1 MKYQTENSIIVE
13 IMRYRDL
20 EVRMKKKISALLV
33 MLLACGIFGGCGA
46 TKDADTTTLFP
57 EKKGGITEVAV
68 GDFDKDNYDENELEQ
83 YVKDSIKEYE
93 DNDGAGT
100 VKLKNLSVKDGV
112 AKLGMHYSDSTAYS
126 AFVGDTVF
134 TGTVVQAIAAGY
146 DFNTDFVAVT
156 DGAAGDAADSKDV
169 MKNDDYH
176 VIVLSKGVDVTV
188 DGTLQYVSSG
198 VTVKDKNTAT
208 VEEIPAGETAEA
220 RYIIYK

>member
-1 MKYQTENSIIVE
+1 
-13 IMRYRDL
+13 
-20 EVRMKKKISALLV
+20 MKKKISALLV
-33 MLLACGIFGGCGA
+33 MLLVCGIFGGCVA

-134 TGTVVQAIAAGY
+134 TGTVVQAI
-146 DFNTDFVAVT
+146 
-156 DGAAGDAADSKDV
+156 
-169 MKNDDYH
+169 
-176 VIVLSKGVDVTV
+176 

-208 VEEIPAGETAEA
+208 VDEIPAGETAEA

>member
-1 MKYQTENSIIVE
+1 
-13 IMRYRDL
+13 
-20 EVRMKKKISALLV
+20 MKKKISALLV

-68 GDFDKDNYDENELEQ
+68 DENELEQ

-156 DGAAGDAADSKDV
+156 DGATGDAADSKDV

-208 VEEIPAGETAEA
+208 VDEIPAGETAEA

>member
-33 MLLACGIFGGCGA
+33 MLLVCGIFGGCGA
-46 TKDADTTTLFP
+46 AKDADTTTLFP

-68 GDFDKDNYDENELEQ
+68 GNFDKDNYDENELEQ

-126 AFVGDTVF
+126 AFV
-134 TGTVVQAIAAGY
+134 
-146 DFNTDFVAVT
+146 
-156 DGAAGDAADSKDV
+156 
-169 MKNDDYH
+169 
-176 VIVLSKGVDVTV
+176 
-188 DGTLQYVSSG
+188 
-198 VTVKDKNTAT
+198 
-208 VEEIPAGETAEA
+208 EIPYLPE
-220 RYIIYK
+220 RWYRQLLPDMILIQIS

>member
-1 MKYQTENSIIVE
+1 M
-13 IMRYRDL
+13 
-20 EVRMKKKISALLV
+20 
-33 MLLACGIFGGCGA
+33 
-46 TKDADTTTLFP
+46 
-57 EKKGGITEVAV
+57 
-68 GDFDKDNYDENELEQ
+68 
-83 YVKDSIKEYE
+83 
-93 DNDGAGT
+93 
-100 VKLKNLSVKDGV
+100 
-112 AKLGMHYSDSTAYS
+112 
-126 AFVGDTVF
+126 GDTVF

-156 DGAAGDAADSKDV
+156 DGVAGDAADSKDV

-208 VEEIPAGETAEA
+208 VDEIPAGETAEA

>member
-1 MKYQTENSIIVE
+1 
-13 IMRYRDL
+13 
-20 EVRMKKKISALLV
+20 MKKKISALLV

-134 TGTVVQAIAAGY
+134 T
-146 DFNTDFVAVT
+146 
-156 DGAAGDAADSKDV
+156 
-169 MKNDDYH
+169 
-176 VIVLSKGVDVTV
+176 
-188 DGTLQYVSSG
+188 
-198 VTVKDKNTAT
+198 
-208 VEEIPAGETAEA
+208 EA
-220 RYIIYK
+220 MLMIEPPR

>member
-1 MKYQTENSIIVE
+1 
-13 IMRYRDL
+13 
-20 EVRMKKKISALLV
+20 MKKKISALLV

-68 GDFDKDNYDENELEQ
+68 GDFDKDNYDENEVEQ

-134 TGTVVQAIAAGY
+134 TGTVVQAIA
-146 DFNTDFVAVT
+146 VT

-208 VEEIPAGETAEA
+208 VDEIPAGETAEA

>member
-1 MKYQTENSIIVE
+1 MCIRDRLNTALILFLILVSFMQKQVGMIYLAGMIVFVILLTAMCIPAIVILGRVE
-13 IMRYRDL
+13 KAYEDNHDL
-20 EVRMKKKISALLV
+20 NLSLIHI
-33 MLLACGIFGGCGA
+33 LACGMLGGCGA

-134 TGTVVQAIAAGY
+134 T
-146 DFNTDFVAVT
+146 
-156 DGAAGDAADSKDV
+156 
-169 MKNDDYH
+169 
-176 VIVLSKGVDVTV
+176 LS
-188 DGTLQYVSSG
+188 L
-198 VTVKDKNTAT
+198 
-208 VEEIPAGETAEA
+208 IH
-220 RYIIYK
+220 I

>member
-46 TKDADTTTLFP
+46 T
-57 EKKGGITEVAV
+57 
-68 GDFDKDNYDENELEQ
+68 NYDENELEQ

-208 VEEIPAGETAEA
+208 VDEIPAGETAEA

>member
-1 MKYQTENSIIVE
+1 MYGVHIFPEIPSPSGSVQTI
-13 IMRYRDL
+13 
-20 EVRMKKKISALLV
+20 
-33 MLLACGIFGGCGA
+33 
-46 TKDADTTTLFP
+46 LFP

-146 DFNTDFVAVT
+146 DFL
-156 DGAAGDAADSKDV
+156 
-169 MKNDDYH
+169 
-176 VIVLSKGVDVTV
+176 ILLSR
-188 DGTLQYVSSG
+188 LHHCLH
-198 VTVKDKNTAT
+198 
-208 VEEIPAGETAEA
+208 IL
-220 RYIIYK
+220 